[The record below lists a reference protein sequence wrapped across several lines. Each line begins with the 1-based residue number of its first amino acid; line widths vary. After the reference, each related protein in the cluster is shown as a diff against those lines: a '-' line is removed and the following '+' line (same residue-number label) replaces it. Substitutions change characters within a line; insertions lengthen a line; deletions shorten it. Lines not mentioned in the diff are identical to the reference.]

1 MTLSLRDWETM
12 MPPDVFD
19 ERGRARRRQQTRTD
33 WLSLGGALVSIALW
47 AGIFA
52 TLAWGWAT

>member
-1 MTLSLRDWETM
+1 MSLRDWETM
-12 MPPDVFD
+12 MSPDEFD
-19 ERGRARRRQQTRTD
+19 ERARERRRRQTRTD
-33 WLSLGGALVSIALW
+33 WLSLVGTIVSVALW